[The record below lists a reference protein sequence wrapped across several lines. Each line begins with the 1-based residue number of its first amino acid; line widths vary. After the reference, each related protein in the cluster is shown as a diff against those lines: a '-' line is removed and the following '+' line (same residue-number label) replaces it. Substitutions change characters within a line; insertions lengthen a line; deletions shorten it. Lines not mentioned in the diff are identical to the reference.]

1 MIVLRQ
7 RYIHGARGLIEAHP
21 HFLIDKQDN
30 EKLYYEDMFEKEQPV
45 HIEIGI
51 GKGRFIHTIAKNFP
65 EVNFIGIEKFDNV
78 IVRALEKVIEEP
90 LPNLKLMRVDAE
102 AIPII
107 LKDHSV
113 SRVYLN
119 FPDPWPK
126 ERHAKRRLTNR
137 RFLKMYEDLLT
148 ENGEIHMKT
157 DNKFLFD
164 YSLEEIMFYDMELTT
179 ITRDL
184 HNSDVNCNIMT
195 EFEEKYS
202 KRGNK
207 IFKLTA
213 IYKEKK

>member
-1 MIVLRQ
+1 MIVLRL
-7 RYIHGARGLIEAHP
+7 RYIHGARELIESHP
-21 HFLIDKQDN
+21 HLVIDKQDN
-30 EKLYYEDMFEKEQPV
+30 EKLFYEDMFEKQQPV

-51 GKGRFIHTIAKNFP
+51 GKGHFIHTLAKRFP
-65 EVNFIGIEKFDNV
+65 DVNFIGIEKFDSV
-78 IVRALEKVIEEP
+78 IVRALEKAIDEP
-90 LPNLKLMRVDAE
+90 LPNLKLIRVDAE

-107 LKDHSV
+107 LKDHTV
-113 SRVYLN
+113 DRVYLN

-137 RFLKMYEDLLT
+137 RFLKIYEDLLT
-148 ENGEIHMKT
+148 ETGEIHMKT
-157 DNKFLFD
+157 DNEVLFD
-164 YSLEEIMFYDMELTT
+164 YSLEEIMFYGMELTT

-202 KRGNK
+202 QRGNK

-213 IYKEKK
+213 IYKEK

>member
-1 MIVLRQ
+1 VIVLRQ

-126 ERHAKRRLTNR
+126 ERHQKRRLTNR
-137 RFLKMYEDLLT
+137 RFLKIYEDLLT
-148 ENGEIHMKT
+148 DSGELHMKT
-157 DNKFLFD
+157 DNKVLFD
-164 YSLEEIMFYDMELTT
+164 YSLEEIVFYDMELTT
-179 ITRDL
+179 ISRDL

>member
-1 MIVLRQ
+1 MIVLRL
-7 RYIHGARGLIEAHP
+7 RYIHGARDLIESHP
-21 HFLIDKQDN
+21 HLVIDKQDN
-30 EKLYYEDMFEKEQPV
+30 EKLYYEDMFEKAQPI

-51 GKGRFIHTIAKNFP
+51 GKGRFIHTLAKQFP
-65 EVNFIGIEKFDNV
+65 DVNFIGIEKFDSV
-78 IVRALEKVIEEP
+78 IVRALEKVIDEP
-90 LPNLKLMRVDAE
+90 LPNLKLIRVDAE

-107 LKDHSV
+107 LKDHTV
-113 SRVYLN
+113 DRVYLN

-137 RFLKMYEDLLT
+137 RFLKIYEDLLT
-148 ENGEIHMKT
+148 DKGEVHMKT
-157 DNKFLFD
+157 DNEVLFD
-164 YSLEEIMFYDMELTT
+164 YSLEEMMFYGMELIT

-202 KRGNK
+202 HRGNK

-213 IYKEKK
+213 IYKEK